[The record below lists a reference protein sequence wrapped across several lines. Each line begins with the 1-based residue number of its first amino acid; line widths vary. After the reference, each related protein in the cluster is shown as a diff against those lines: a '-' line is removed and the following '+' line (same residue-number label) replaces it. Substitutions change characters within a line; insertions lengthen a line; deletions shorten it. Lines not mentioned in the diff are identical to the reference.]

1 MINNNFILIII
12 VITGVALGYI
22 YYTNSSSELFVAP
35 PLNGKV
41 DDLSELASLSLD
53 LSLFDV
59 AGSLRIYGEYPVDPG
74 TTGRRN
80 PFAPI

>member
-1 MINNNFILIII
+1 M
-12 VITGVALGYI
+12 
-22 YYTNSSSELFVAP
+22 
-35 PLNGKV
+35 NGKV

-53 LSLFDV
+53 LSLFDG